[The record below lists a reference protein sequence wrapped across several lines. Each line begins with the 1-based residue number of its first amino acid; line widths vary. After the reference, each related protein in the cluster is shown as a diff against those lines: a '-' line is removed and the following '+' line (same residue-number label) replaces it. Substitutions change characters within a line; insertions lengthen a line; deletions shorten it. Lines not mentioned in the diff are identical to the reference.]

1 MKLHNWRSKI
11 ESLTPPEMRLG
22 NDIFLLDA
30 DYIDAESAIE
40 YEPFKIDMTIAL
52 ICLGGSARI
61 RVNMREYRLQ
71 AQTTTIILY
80 DQIGQLMEHSH
91 DFDCKTI
98 AMSRDFSNALFTNI
112 GDIHPLYSKVADT
125 AVMNIENGGNVFGRY
140 YSLLADLVRSPR
152 TEFKLE
158 AAKHL
163 TLAMFYG
170 YSYEQHGISED
181 GAGRNRRKELYTNFL
196 ELLRTNYKQHRD
208 LTFYASALCITP
220 KYLSQV
226 VREVSGRS
234 AMLCIEEYVITECKA
249 LLSST
254 TMTIQQIADAMN
266 FPSQSVFGKYFKR
279 VVGVSPKGYRG

>member
-1 MKLHNWRSKI
+1 
-11 ESLTPPEMRLG
+11 
-22 NDIFLLDA
+22 
-30 DYIDAESAIE
+30 
-40 YEPFKIDMTIAL
+40 
-52 ICLGGSARI
+52 
-61 RVNMREYRLQ
+61 
-71 AQTTTIILY
+71 
-80 DQIGQLMEHSH
+80 MEHSH

>member
-1 MKLHNWRSKI
+1 MKYHNWRSKI

-61 RVNMREYRLQ
+61 RVNMKEYRLQ
-71 AQTTTIILY
+71 VQTTTIILY
-80 DQIGQLMEHSH
+80 DQIGQLVEYSH

-170 YSYEQHGISED
+170 YSYEQHGISEE
-181 GAGRNRRKELYTNFL
+181 GAGHNRRKELYTRFL

-279 VVGVSPKGYRG
+279 VVGVSPKAYRG

>member
-1 MKLHNWRSKI
+1 MKYHNWRSKI

-61 RVNMREYRLQ
+61 RVNMKEYRLQ

-80 DQIGQLMEHSH
+80 DQIGQLVEHSH

-170 YSYEQHGISED
+170 YSYEQHGISEE

-279 VVGVSPKGYRG
+279 VVGVSPKEYRN

>member
-1 MKLHNWRSKI
+1 MKHNNWRAKI

-80 DQIGQLMEHSH
+80 DQIGQLVEHSH

-170 YSYEQHGISED
+170 YSYEQHGISEE

-279 VVGVSPKGYRG
+279 VVGVSPKEYRN

>member
-1 MKLHNWRSKI
+1 MKYHNWRSKI

-61 RVNMREYRLQ
+61 RVNMKEYRLQ

-80 DQIGQLMEHSH
+80 DQIGQLVEHSH

-140 YSLLADLVRSPR
+140 YSLVADLVRSPR

-170 YSYEQHGISED
+170 YSYEQHGISEE

-279 VVGVSPKGYRG
+279 VVGVSPKEYRN

>member
-80 DQIGQLMEHSH
+80 DQIGQLVEHSH

-279 VVGVSPKGYRG
+279 VVGVSPKEYRN

>member
-1 MKLHNWRSKI
+1 MKYRNWQRKI
-11 ESLTPPEMRLG
+11 EALTPPDMRLG
-22 NDIFLLDA
+22 NDIFLLDS
-30 DYIDAESAIE
+30 DFIDAETATE
-40 YEPFKIDMTIAL
+40 YEPFKIDMTIAM
-52 ICLGGSARI
+52 ICLGGSATI
-61 RVNMREYRLQ
+61 RVNMKEYQLKEQ
-71 AQTTTIILY
+71 MTTIILY
-80 DQIGQLMEHSH
+80 NQIGELIKHSP
-91 DFDCKTI
+91 DFNCKTI
-98 AMSRDFSNALFTNI
+98 VMSRSFSNELFSNI

-163 TLAMFYG
+163 TLAMFNG
-170 YSYEQHGISED
+170 YSYQQHGISED
-181 GAGRNRRKELYTNFL
+181 TSGSNRPKELYTKFL
-196 ELLRTNYKQHRD
+196 ELLRANYKQHRN

-249 LLSST
+249 LLTST
-254 TMTIQQIADAMN
+254 TMTIQQIANAMN

-279 VVGVSPKGYRG
+279 VVGVSPKAYRE

>member
-22 NDIFLLDA
+22 DDIFLLDA

-80 DQIGQLMEHSH
+80 DQIGQLVEHSH

-112 GDIHPLYSKVADT
+112 GDIHPLYSRVADT

-170 YSYEQHGISED
+170 YSYEQHGISEE

>member
-1 MKLHNWRSKI
+1 MKYHNWRSKI

-40 YEPFKIDMTIAL
+40 YEPFKIYMTIAL

-80 DQIGQLMEHSH
+80 DQIGQLVEHSH

-170 YSYEQHGISED
+170 YSYEQHGISEE
-181 GAGRNRRKELYTNFL
+181 GAGRNRRKELYTSFL

-208 LTFYASALCITP
+208 LTFYASTLCITP

-279 VVGVSPKGYRG
+279 VVGVSPKEYRN

>member
-1 MKLHNWRSKI
+1 MKYHNWRSKI

-52 ICLGGSARI
+52 ICLGGRARI
-61 RVNMREYRLQ
+61 RVKMKEYRLQ

-80 DQIGQLMEHSH
+80 DQIGQLVEHSH

-170 YSYEQHGISED
+170 YSYEQHGISEE

>member
-1 MKLHNWRSKI
+1 MKYRNWKEKI
-11 ESLTPPEMRLG
+11 ESLTPSEMRLG
-22 NDIFLLDA
+22 SDIFLLDA
-30 DYIDAESAIE
+30 DNVDIERAIE

-52 ICLGGSARI
+52 ICLGGSATI
-61 RVNMREYRLQ
+61 RVNMKEYRLEGQ
-71 AQTTTIILY
+71 MATIILY
-80 DQIGQLMEHSH
+80 DQIGQLVEHSH

-98 AMSRDFSNALFTNI
+98 VMSRTFSNELFSNI
-112 GDIHPLYSKVADT
+112 RDIHPLYSKVADT
-125 AVMNIENGGNVFGRY
+125 AVMSIDNMGNAFGRY
-140 YSLLADLVRSPR
+140 YALLADLVRSPR

-170 YSYEQHGISED
+170 YSYEQHGISEEMS
-181 GAGRNRRKELYTNFL
+181 GRSRRKELYANFL

-208 LTFYASALCITP
+208 LTFYASELCITP

-254 TMTIQQIADAMN
+254 SMTIEQIAYAMN

>member
-1 MKLHNWRSKI
+1 MKYHNWRSKI

-80 DQIGQLMEHSH
+80 DQIGQLVEHSH

-279 VVGVSPKGYRG
+279 VVGVSPKEYRN

>member
-1 MKLHNWRSKI
+1 MKYHNWRSKI

-61 RVNMREYRLQ
+61 RVNMKEYRLQ

-80 DQIGQLMEHSH
+80 DQIGQLVEHSH
-91 DFDCKTI
+91 DFGCKTI

-170 YSYEQHGISED
+170 YSYEQHGISEE

-196 ELLRTNYKQHRD
+196 ELLHTNYKQHRD

>member
-1 MKLHNWRSKI
+1 MRYHNWKAKI

-22 NDIFLLDA
+22 NDIFLLDTE
-30 DYIDAESAIE
+30 YIDAESAVE

-52 ICLGGSARI
+52 ICLQGSARI
-61 RVNMREYRLQ
+61 RVNMKEYRLQ

-80 DQIGQLMEHSH
+80 DQIGQLLEHSH
-91 DFDCKTI
+91 DFVCKSI
-98 AMSRDFSNALFTNI
+98 VMSRDFSNALFTNI
-112 GDIHPLYSKVADT
+112 DDIHPLYSKVVDT
-125 AVMNIENGGNVFGRY
+125 AVMNIGNCGNVFGRY
-140 YSLLADLVRSPR
+140 YSLLADLVCSPR

-170 YSYEQHGISED
+170 YSYEQHGISEES
-181 GAGRNRRKELYTNFL
+181 AGRNRRKELYTNFL

-279 VVGVSPKGYRG
+279 VVGIPPKTYRG